1 MLIIGVENMNK
12 KGQALVE
19 FVIILPILLCILFA
33 MIDFGIIIYNKS
45 RLESK
50 INDVVDM
57 INNNEKSDIIM
68 KFINE
73 DTNKKTTY
81 NVITK
86 DKYIEVNLSSSINI
100 ITPGLNIILDNPYKI
115 EAKRVIYEK

>member
-1 MLIIGVENMNK
+1 MNK

-33 MIDFGIIIYNKS
+33 MIDFGMIIYNKN

-57 INNNEKSDIIM
+57 VKNNESDEQIE

-73 DTNKKTTY
+73 DTNRETNYK
-81 NVITK
+81 VIK
-86 DKYIEVNLSSSINI
+86 DENITVKLSSSIDI
-100 ITPGLNIILDNPYKI
+100 ITPGLNIILDNPY
-115 EAKRVIYEK
+115 EVSASRVIYEE